1 MKQFIQQ
8 IYFFYF
14 NRSSQLPTQKLSSL
28 LRWWKKL
35 RCRPLQQQRQTLQQQ
50 WQPQKL
56 QQRQRLLLRKLP
68 QLMCCCGRVTLS
80 VFLLGC
86 FGAPTLYAARILVED
101 NVKIGDDSPDQ
112 SNSSRSS
119 SNPLPSRLPRVGRAA
134 AQKYFVKDAQDDDDG
149 GANSR
154 LLSLHIGGYLKSKAH
169 QWGSQATSE
178 QVGVQTMGVT
188 YKIGEWVRSMDLN
201 LRIDYF
207 QYEVDKEKPIKVS
220 FLPLLTF
227 PDAATDFPLYF
238 GMGLGG
244 GFFLKQMERE
254 SNLSIDYQL
263 VFGIRWT
270 DLWNRSGFFI
280 ESGIKDHIH
289 LLSDGQFSSQFLTA
303 GAVFKL

>member
-1 MKQFIQQ
+1 MKAFIPQK
-8 IYFFYF
+8 YFFHLNYP
-14 NRSSQLPTQKLSSL
+14 SLLSSL
-28 LRWWKKL
+28 
-35 RCRPLQQQRQTLQQQ
+35 PL
-50 WQPQKL
+50 
-56 QQRQRLLLRKLP
+56 
-68 QLMCCCGRVTLS
+68 LS
-80 VFLLGC
+80 VREWKRASHRMALSSFFL
-86 FGAPTLYAARILVED
+86 GALLSTSSVYAARILVED
-101 NVKIGDDSPDQ
+101 NVKIGDPSTE
-112 SNSSRSS
+112 SNTSRSS
-119 SNPLPSRLPRVGRAA
+119 SELPNRLPRVGRAA
-134 AQKYFVKDAQDDDDG
+134 AQKYFVKEAQDDDG
-149 GANSR
+149 EMNTR
-154 LLSLHIGGYLKSKAH
+154 LLSLHLGGYLKSKAH
-169 QWGSQATSE
+169 QWGSQSTSE

-238 GMGLGG
+238 GMGLGA

-254 SNLSIDYQL
+254 SNLSVDYQL
-263 VFGIRWT
+263 VFGVRWT

-289 LLSDGQFSSQFLTA
+289 LLSDGQFTSQFLTA